1 MTIRFQADADL
12 NADIVTGLLRRE
24 RGIGFQTAEVAGLHG
39 LADPVVLL
47 RAAQEKRLLVS
58 HERKTM
64 PKHFAAFIST
74 HTSSGLLI
82 VPQRLSVQHAIEEL
96 LMIWVASEAEEWVN
110 RIAHLPL

>member
-12 NADIVTGLLRRE
+12 NADIVMGLLRRE
-24 RGIGFQTAEVAGLHG
+24 RGIDFQTAEVAGLHG

-58 HERKTM
+58 HDRKTM
-64 PKHFAAFIST
+64 PKHFAAFTST

-82 VPQRLSVQHAIEEL
+82 VPQRLSVQFAIE
-96 LMIWVASEAEEWVN
+96 
-110 RIAHLPL
+110 